1 MAAKDYNKFT
11 TDLLQT
17 MLKEQAS
24 DLHLSVGRK
33 PVLRVNTELI
43 PLTAHDDL
51 SQSDVEGVLK
61 IFLGPTKYEEFVAK
75 QEIDFAYQVDGGIRL
90 RGNAFVASGTTGI
103 ALRAIQ
109 KVRTFEELNL
119 PPILKTFAAKKQ
131 GFFLVVGP
139 VGQGK
144 STTLAAMINE
154 INATRKENIVTI
166 EHPVEYVFE
175 EQYSMISQRA
185 VSIDTESFNS
195 ALHSVFRQDVNVIMV
210 GEMRDKET
218 VATAVSA
225 AETGHLVLST
235 VHTNNAAQTIDRI
248 IDAFPPNQQDQIRTQ
263 LAGSLLGI
271 FSQRLVPTISG
282 ELVPAYELMVNTSA
296 VANLIR
302 EARTHELNSVIQTSA
317 ESGMISMDQV
327 LSKLVHEGVISLENA
342 LRYSLDPEAL
352 KRML

>member
-1 MAAKDYNKFT
+1 
-11 TDLLQT
+11 
-17 MLKEQAS
+17 
-24 DLHLSVGRK
+24 
-33 PVLRVNTELI
+33 
-43 PLTAHDDL
+43 
-51 SQSDVEGVLK
+51 
-61 IFLGPTKYEEFVAK
+61 
-75 QEIDFAYQVDGGIRL
+75 
-90 RGNAFVASGTTGI
+90 
-103 ALRAIQ
+103 
-109 KVRTFEELNL
+109 
-119 PPILKTFAAKKQ
+119 
-131 GFFLVVGP
+131 
-139 VGQGK
+139 
-144 STTLAAMINE
+144 
-154 INATRKENIVTI
+154 
-166 EHPVEYVFE
+166 
-175 EQYSMISQRA
+175 
-185 VSIDTESFNS
+185 
-195 ALHSVFRQDVNVIMV
+195 MV

-296 VANLIR
+296 VSNLIR

-327 LSKLVHEGVISLENA
+327 LSKLVHDGVISLENA